1 MGLENTKAQERSD
14 NSVER
19 APRSNILVK
28 AKCRR
33 QDGTEYQ
40 VTVRNASATGMLGG
54 YQEVMDF
61 VVGETVSLGFRN
73 LTPISAQVVWCEH
86 GQVGF
91 SFASSVNVER
101 LLRGNA
107 LSAVPQQSPRAETMQ
122 DWIARARRE
131 REQTLA
137 MRKVSNPRPV

>member
-1 MGLENTKAQERSD
+1 MGLDTTKAQVRSQD
-14 NSVER
+14 TAER

-28 AKCRR
+28 AKCSR

-40 VTVRNASATGMLGG
+40 VTVRNASSTGMLGS

-91 SFASSVNVER
+91 SFASSVNLER

-107 LSAVPQQSPRAETMQ
+107 QSGVPQQSPRAETMQ

-131 REQTLA
+131 HEQALA
-137 MRKVSNPRPV
+137 RRTVSGSRPV